1 VRKHIEYRALNL
13 IDMEKIDRIFDF
25 IFCRNVMIYF
35 DRTLQNRVHE
45 LFYESLASFGVLGL
59 GHKESISFSPHEE
72 SYEELDAREKL
83 YRKIG

>member
-1 VRKHIEYRALNL
+1 
-13 IDMEKIDRIFDF
+13 
-25 IFCRNVMIYF
+25 
-35 DRTLQNRVHE
+35 VHE

-72 SYEELDAREKL
+72 NYEELDAREKL